1 MIHTW
6 CFVFTFSRKIISRI
20 LRMSCLCNCGFLSG
34 KNGPTHQPRHI
45 YTAPSCSLI
54 FAAMV
59 LDAKVAE
66 VENTVAI
73 STLMYAPQ
81 LAWFPD
87 NGSVP
92 YPGYSNQREKIDW
105 LNSAINQENRRNNAP
120 EFPGFHTYG
129 VRKATRKYTD
139 WYGQVH
145 HRAIKAHRWEHWRES
160 EPASMLHL
168 RNDRRIKM
176 AMALNKY
183 LIFNTDCS

>member
-1 MIHTW
+1 M
-6 CFVFTFSRKIISRI
+6 
-20 LRMSCLCNCGFLSG
+20 
-34 KNGPTHQPRHI
+34 
-45 YTAPSCSLI
+45 
-54 FAAMV
+54 
-59 LDAKVAE
+59 
-66 VENTVAI
+66 
-73 STLMYAPQ
+73 STLYPLPTPPCTQCTEYHHAMITLHFIIVIFGINIMYAPQ

-92 YPGYSNQREKIDW
+92 YPGYSNQREKNDW
-105 LNSAINQENRRNNAP
+105 LNSAIIQENRRNNVP

-183 LIFNTDCS
+183 LIINTDCT